1 MNNST
6 DQSID
11 ILIINATIITMD
23 KQHKIYKNSSLAI
36 QGDKIKYINNDNLQV
51 PSKKT
56 IDAAGMIIMPGLIN
70 THTHAAMTI
79 FRGFA
84 DDLPLMD
91 WLNNYIWPAEE
102 KYINKKTVKL
112 GTQLAAIEMIKSGT
126 TTFNDMYFFEDETA
140 TVCKE
145 IGIRA
150 VLGEAFIDI
159 PQPVFKVEPD
169 YYKMLIEKYKTDT
182 LIRPA
187 IVAHATYTCS
197 TGLLQKLKKE
207 SDKFN
212 LPFHIHIA
220 ETEFEFENFK
230 RERNMTP
237 VAYLDSIGVL
247 DHKTI
252 AVHSVHLSDDD
263 IEIYRKRDVKVSH
276 NPESNLKLASGISPI
291 VKFLTAGIKVGLG
304 TDGAASNNN
313 LNMFEEMN
321 MVAKVQK
328 AMNKDTTVLPADT
341 VLKMAT
347 IDGAKVLGI
356 DNITGSLEEGKKADI
371 IFIDLNKPHLT
382 PMYNPYS
389 HLVYAVQGSDVDTVI
404 INGKIVMKN
413 RKLITINENEVIEK
427 VNKLAAK
434 IKENNC

>member
-1 MNNST
+1 MNNLINQ
-6 DQSID
+6 DVD
-11 ILIINATIITMD
+11 ILIINATIITMN
-23 KQHKIYKNSSLAI
+23 KQYKIYKNSSIAI
-36 QGDKIKYINNDNLQV
+36 QNDKIKYIDNDNLQV
-51 PSKKT
+51 PAKQT

-91 WLNNYIWPAEE
+91 WLNNYIWPAEA

-159 PQPVFKVEPD
+159 PQPIFKVEPD

-252 AVHSVHLSDDD
+252 AVHSVHLTDDD

-356 DNITGSLEEGKKADI
+356 DNITGSLEEGKKADM

-413 RKLITINENEVIEK
+413 RKLITINENEVMGK

-434 IKENNC
+434 IKENN